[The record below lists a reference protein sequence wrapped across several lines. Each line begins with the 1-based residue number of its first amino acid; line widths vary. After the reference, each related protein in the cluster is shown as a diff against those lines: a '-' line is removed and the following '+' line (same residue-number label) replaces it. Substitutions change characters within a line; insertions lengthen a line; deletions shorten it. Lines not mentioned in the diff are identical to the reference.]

1 MIDPTAA
8 QALEELAARRWRVA
22 LTLTLAMLA
31 IYFGFILLI
40 AFDKELMGQLLGEG
54 LSLGILFGA
63 LVIVSAW
70 VLTGIYI
77 WWANTYYDPRIRE
90 LKGQ

>member
-1 MIDPTAA
+1 MSDPAAA
-8 QALEELAARRWRVA
+8 QALAQLAARRWRVA
-22 LTLTLAMLA
+22 LLLTLAMLA

-40 AFDKELMGQLLGEG
+40 AFDKPLMGQMLGEG

-70 VLTGIYI
+70 VLTGVYI
-77 WWANTYYDPRIRE
+77 CWANTHYDPQVRQ
-90 LKGQ
+90 LKNR

>member
-1 MIDPTAA
+1 MNDPAA
-8 QALEELAARRWRVA
+8 EKALAALAARRWRVA
-22 LTLTLAMLA
+22 LPLTLAMLA

-40 AFDKELMGQLLGEG
+40 AFDKPLMGQLLGEG
-54 LSLGILFGA
+54 LSLGMLFGA

-77 WWANTYYDPRIRE
+77 WWANNHYDPHIRA
-90 LKGQ
+90 LKGR

>member
-1 MIDPTAA
+1 MSDPAA
-8 QALEELAARRWRVA
+8 DQALAQLAARRWRVA
-22 LTLTLAMLA
+22 LPLTLAMLA

-40 AFDKELMGQLLGEG
+40 AFDKPLMGQMLGEG

-70 VLTGIYI
+70 VLTGVYI
-77 WWANTYYDPRIRE
+77 WWANTHYDPQVRQ
-90 LKGQ
+90 LKAR

>member
-1 MIDPTAA
+1 MNDPAA
-8 QALEELAARRWRVA
+8 EEALAELAARRWRVA
-22 LTLTLAMLA
+22 LILTLAMLA

-40 AFDKELMGQLLGEG
+40 AFAKPLMGQLLGAG

-77 WWANTYYDPRIRE
+77 WWANTHYDPRIRQ
-90 LKGQ
+90 LQGR

>member
-1 MIDPTAA
+1 MTEKAA
-8 QALEELAARRWRVA
+8 EKALAELAARRWRVA

-40 AFDKELMGQLLGEG
+40 AFDKPLMGQLLGEG
-54 LSLGILFGA
+54 LSLGMLFGA

-77 WWANTYYDPRIRE
+77 WWANTHYDPRIRE
-90 LKGQ
+90 LKGR

>member
-1 MIDPTAA
+1 MIDPAA
-8 QALEELAARRWRVA
+8 EKALADLAARRWRVA
-22 LTLTLAMLA
+22 LPLTVAMLA

-40 AFDKELMGQLLGEG
+40 AFDKSLMGQLLGEG
-54 LSLGILFGA
+54 LSVGMLFGA

-77 WWANTYYDPRIRE
+77 WWANTHYDPRVRA
-90 LKGQ
+90 LKGR

>member
-1 MIDPTAA
+1 MIDPAA
-8 QALEELAARRWRVA
+8 EKALADLAARRWRVA
-22 LTLTLAMLA
+22 LPLTVAMLA

-40 AFDKELMGQLLGEG
+40 AFDKPLMGQLLGEG
-54 LSLGILFGA
+54 LSVGMLFGA

-77 WWANTYYDPRIRE
+77 WWANTHYDPRVRA
-90 LKGQ
+90 LRGR

>member
-1 MIDPTAA
+1 MSDPLAA

-40 AFDKELMGQLLGEG
+40 AFDKPLMGQLLSEG
-54 LSLGILFGA
+54 LSLGMLFGA

-77 WWANTYYDPRIRE
+77 WWANTHYDPRIRQ